1 MIGIVLFVGR
11 SHFTCTFFLF
21 RESRI
26 IEKKLRKG
34 TIITSRMIWLRSP
47 VPPPPTWCSSWA
59 QLAWQWYY
67 PDAVSPQ
74 WDCCEPSS
82 GRVSPRGYCKAL
94 WLPVYSTDSTPG
106 VLFPILIWSIATW
119 PWSTVVWMRVPP
131 MKQMLEYHT
140 AMVGSDYEL
149 RGWLGIQSLRCVREE
164 NCLSCLHRHV
174 HVWIVDCFISFPY
187 AANCWFR
194 YDDQSAERLHS
205 CDICFL
211 TRCMAWWRGV
221 VQMNPGDGISVLP
234 INISDAARCWS
245 CFLAR
250 HTWRECGACGRS
262 CSPCSLCNKE
272 LLALE
277 SESR

>member
-1 MIGIVLFVGR
+1 MF
-11 SHFTCTFFLF
+11 
-21 RESRI
+21 
-26 IEKKLRKG
+26 
-34 TIITSRMIWLRSP
+34 WLRSP
-47 VPPPPTWCSSWA
+47 VPRPKCSTWA

-67 PDAVSPQ
+67 PDAASPQQ

-119 PWSTVVWMRVPP
+119 PWSAVVWMRVPP

-221 VQMNPGDGISVLP
+221 VQVNPGDGISVLP
-234 INISDAARCWS
+234 INI
-245 CFLAR
+245 
-250 HTWRECGACGRS
+250 GACSKMLILLGKTYLERLW
-262 CSPCSLCNKE
+262 CVWEE
-272 LLALE
+272 LFTLFTLQQRAAGTGERISIVCMDYSTGLNF
-277 SESR
+277 S